1 MTTINSGTLNYVS
14 AGPVR
19 RETKKEKNSPR
30 RGGHM
35 TGGTHHRNG
44 ASYPP
49 TDSST
54 YSRTWYNRVTPTKRS
69 TQPPCTP
76 AVQQMTYTAV
86 VYRGR
91 ERAAKQPWI
100 RKTKARNI
108 SNTQSHEHI
117 LPSTYSPTN
126 RPHPPIHRPIN
137 PPTHQPTDPRCA
149 TAIQQSRAAAAAA
162 DASMMMQTELQ

>member
-86 VYRGR
+86 GEVER
-91 ERAAKQPWI
+91 ERRNNHGSGKQKHETCLTP
-100 RKTKARNI
+100 RAT
-108 SNTQSHEHI
+108 NTFYH
-117 LPSTYSPTN
+117 
-126 RPHPPIHRPIN
+126 
-137 PPTHQPTDPRCA
+137 PPTHPPTDPTHPSTDPTTHRP
-149 TAIQQSRAAAAAA
+149 TNLPTRDVLQQYSRV
-162 DASMMMQTELQ
+162 QQQQQQIR